1 MIKMLEELRKIFETY
16 TKKKLPELSRD
27 STLAADLGLSSFE
40 LFDIVCEVEN
50 HFDIEIPDRVLTT
63 LVTVGDLVDYL
74 EKVTK

>member
-1 MIKMLEELRKIFETY
+1 MIKMLEDLRKIFETY

-27 STLAADLGLSSFE
+27 SILAADLGLSSFE
-40 LFDIVCEVEN
+40 LFDVVCEVEN

>member
-27 STLAADLGLSSFE
+27 SILAADLGLSSFE
-40 LFDIVCEVEN
+40 LFDVVCEVEN

>member
-1 MIKMLEELRKIFETY
+1 MLEELREIFETY

-27 STLAADLGLSSFE
+27 SILAADLGLSSFE
-40 LFDIVCEVEN
+40 LFDVVCEVEN
-50 HFDIEIPDRVLTT
+50 RFDIEIPDRVLTT